1 MAKKGNKII
10 RNLRNKHR
18 FVLINDN
25 TFAEVFSIRLTP
37 LNILSIASALFIF
50 FTFLIYL
57 LFAFTPMR
65 SLIPTKIAGSDR
77 EELIQLNQEL
87 EDLKRQIKVKN
98 SKSSTL
104 INLLSDKET
113 LYDSTS
119 VRMNSPKEK
128 P

>member
-1 MAKKGNKII
+1 MTNKGNKII

-37 LNILSIASALFIF
+37 LNILSLVSGLFIF
-50 FTFLIYL
+50 FTVLIYF

-65 SLIPTKIAGSDR
+65 GLIPTKITQSDK

-87 EDLKRQIKVKN
+87 EDLKLQIQVKN
-98 SKSSTL
+98 SKTKTL
-104 INLLSDKET
+104 NNLLDNKES

-119 VRMNSPKEK
+119 VRLNSNK
-128 P
+128 

>member
-18 FVLINDN
+18 FVLINDDS
-25 TFAEVFSIRLTP
+25 FAEVFSIRLTP
-37 LNILSIASALFIF
+37 LNILSLASGLFIF

-65 SLIPTKIAGSDR
+65 SLIPNKIAGSDR

-87 EDLKRQIKVKN
+87 EDLKLQIEVKN
-98 SKSSTL
+98 SKTNTL
-104 INLLSDKET
+104 NNLLSDKESI
-113 LYDSTS
+113 YDSTS
-119 VRMNSPKEK
+119 VRMNSKTTQ
-128 P
+128 

>member
-1 MAKKGNKII
+1 MALTNKGNKII

-37 LNILSIASALFIF
+37 LNILSLVSGLFIF
-50 FTFLIYL
+50 FTVLIYF

-65 SLIPTKIAGSDR
+65 GLIPTKITQSDK

-87 EDLKRQIKVKN
+87 EDLKLQIQVKN
-98 SKSSTL
+98 SKTKTL
-104 INLLSDKET
+104 NNLLDNKES

-119 VRMNSPKEK
+119 VRLNSNK
-128 P
+128 

>member
-1 MAKKGNKII
+1 MTKKGNKII

-37 LNILSIASALFIF
+37 LNILSLASGLFIF

-65 SLIPTKIAGSDR
+65 SLIPNKIASSDR

-87 EDLKRQIKVKN
+87 EDLKLQIEVKN
-98 SKSSTL
+98 SKTKTL
-104 INLLSDKET
+104 NNLLSDKESV
-113 LYDSTS
+113 YDSTS
-119 VRMNSPKEK
+119 VRMNSK
-128 P
+128 PN

>member
-37 LNILSIASALFIF
+37 LNILSIASALLIF

-65 SLIPTKIAGSDR
+65 NLIPTKITGSDR
-77 EELIQLNQEL
+77 GELIQLNQEL

-98 SKSSTL
+98 SKSRTL

-119 VRMNSPKEK
+119 VRMNSAKEK
-128 P
+128 

>member
-37 LNILSIASALFIF
+37 LNILSIASALLIF

-65 SLIPTKIAGSDR
+65 NLIPTKITGSDR
-77 EELIQLNQEL
+77 GELIQLNQEL

-119 VRMNSPKEK
+119 VRMNSAKEK
-128 P
+128 

>member
-1 MAKKGNKII
+1 MTKKGSKII
-10 RNLRNKHR
+10 SNLRNKHR

-37 LNILSIASALFIF
+37 LNVLSLISGLFIF
-50 FTFLIYL
+50 FTILIYL

-65 SLIPTKIAGSDR
+65 GLIPTKITESDR

-87 EDLKRQIKVKN
+87 EDLKLQIEVKN
-98 SKSSTL
+98 SKSKTL
-104 INLLSDKET
+104 TNLLSDKEK

-119 VRMNSPKEK
+119 VRMNSSAK
-128 P
+128 

>member
-37 LNILSIASALFIF
+37 LNILSLASALLIF

-65 SLIPTKIAGSDR
+65 NLIPTKIAGSDR

-119 VRMNSPKEK
+119 VRMNSAKEK
-128 P
+128 